1 MRGGYATGIR
11 RMARPGYLR
20 VATPTEAREP
30 AMQLTKVLSN
40 ILGMK
45 HVRAVGCEFES
56 DGLVIDVAPTT
67 RIARC
72 SGCGYR
78 VRRLY
83 DRRHGRRWRHLDLGG
98 MQVHL
103 RYDVRRGDCVRCG
116 VRTELVP
123 WADPGSLFTRPFEDQ
138 VAYLAQRMDKTAIS
152 GLMRVA
158 WYTVGRL
165 IERVV
170 QRLSPQDRLAD
181 LRVIGIDE
189 LSYRRHHKYVTIVTD
204 HETGKVV
211 WAGEG
216 KNAQTVDAFFA
227 ELGPERCARLRS
239 VTLDMAQAYIQCV
252 KAHAPQASIVF
263 DRFHVQ
269 RLAHD
274 ALDDVRRAL
283 VAKHTN
289 AKERRTLKK
298 TRFVLQKNAENLSS
312 LERRR
317 LAQLQ
322 ATNRPLYRA
331 YLLKE
336 SLASILDRRQ
346 YYVARDE
353 LAGWLAWAARSKL
366 PPFVQVARTIR
377 KYLYGVLAYLNTRLT
392 NGRAE
397 GLNGKARVITRRSYG
412 LHSAQSLIAMLFL
425 CCSLPALHPVRV
437 VPNSH
442 PLTC

>member
-1 MRGGYATGIR
+1 
-11 RMARPGYLR
+11 
-20 VATPTEAREP
+20 
-30 AMQLTKVLSN
+30 MQLTKVLSN

-45 HVRAVGCEFES
+45 HVRALGCEFES

-72 SGCGYR
+72 SGCGCR

-83 DRRHGRRWRHLDLGG
+83 DRRRGRLWRHLDLGG

-103 RYDVRRGDCVRCG
+103 RYDLRRCDCRRCS

-123 WADPGSLFTRPFEDQ
+123 WAEPDSMFTRPFEDQ
-138 VAYLAQRMDKTAIS
+138 VAYLAQRMDKTAIV
-152 GLMRVA
+152 GLMRIA
-158 WYTVGRL
+158 WYTVGS
-165 IERVV
+165 IAERVV
-170 QRLSPQDRLAD
+170 RRLSPQDRLAG

-211 WAGEG
+211 WAREG
-216 KNAQTVDAFFA
+216 KNAQTLDAFFA
-227 ELGPERCARLRS
+227 ELGAERCAELRT
-239 VTLDMAQAYIQCV
+239 VTLDMSQAYIQSV

-274 ALDDVRRAL
+274 ALDQVRRAI
-283 VAKHTN
+283 VAKHSD
-289 AKERRTLKK
+289 AVERRALKR
-298 TRFVLQKNAENLSS
+298 TRFVLQKNPENLSS
-312 LERRR
+312 AERRK
-317 LAQLQ
+317 LSLVQ

-331 YLLKE
+331 YLLTQ
-336 SLASILDRRQ
+336 SLASILSRRQ
-346 YYVARDE
+346 YYVARDQ

-366 PPFVQVARTIR
+366 APFVRVARTIR
-377 KYLYGVLAYLNTRLT
+377 KHLHGILAYLNTGLS
-392 NGRAE
+392 NGRVE

-412 LHSAQSLIAMLFL
+412 FHFAQSLIAMIFL
-425 CCSLPALHPVRV
+425 CCSLPALAPVRV
-437 VPNSH
+437 FPKSR
-442 PLTC
+442 PLTR